1 MKTIDCRGLV
11 CPQPVVNTKKNL
23 DTMHEGSLITIV
35 DNKIAKEN
43 VSTLVRNAGYPFSVT
58 QKGNDYYITITK
70 IPAEQDK
77 VETYTSLP
85 PQLQE
90 ISEDVVYCLGS
101 NTLGEGSPELGL
113 TLIKS
118 FFTTLVS
125 IDPPKALIFLN
136 SGIYLSCE
144 GSVVLEQL
152 LELQAK
158 GVQIFSC
165 GTCLNYYKQTE
176 KLTVGKI
183 SNMLEIVTWLNGPHK
198 TIFIS

>member
-1 MKTIDCRGLV
+1 MKTVDCRGLA

-23 DTMHEGSLITIV
+23 DALSEGSLLTIV

-43 VSTLVRNAGYPFSVT
+43 VSALVRNAGYPFSIA

-70 IPAEQDK
+70 TPSEQEELKTYSAPPA
-77 VETYTSLP
+77 
-85 PQLQE
+85 QLQE
-90 ISEDVVYCLGS
+90 VNEEVVYCLGS
-101 NTLGEGSPELGL
+101 NTLGEGSPELGI

-125 IDPPKALIFLN
+125 IAPPKALIFLN

-152 LELQAK
+152 LELQEK
-158 GVQIFSC
+158 GVKIFSC

-176 KLTVGKI
+176 KLAVGQI
-183 SNMLEIVTWLNGPHK
+183 SNMLEIINWLNGPHK